1 MYVWSNS
8 VGGYKNWGGKDGMS
22 LCLNMMVG
30 LREMR
35 PPLVAMYGL
44 ENMVCDHNRRCSEE
58 G

>member
-1 MYVWSNS
+1 
-8 VGGYKNWGGKDGMS
+8 MS
-22 LCLNMMVG
+22 LCLNMMVE

-35 PPLVAMYGL
+35 PPLVAMYGS